1 MLPQWEYSV
10 LEMYWDDI
18 MTREKEI
25 VELFTKILETITF
38 TIEDL
43 EFKDYQ
49 MGRGIFIVN
58 YIGNHDSC
66 SLKDIYDNTR
76 FPASTAS
83 RRVDELVKAG
93 FVKRTRSSEDRRAI
107 VIQLTDDGLAVFKLF
122 KDHRVKA
129 MQRVL
134 KSFSDIELTNFVG
147 ILRHLVEQ
155 EEDIFAF

>member
-1 MLPQWEYSV
+1 MES
-10 LEMYWDDI
+10 YWDDS
-18 MTREKEI
+18 MTKEKEI

-107 VIQLTDDGLAVFKLF
+107 ILQLTDDGMTVFKLF
-122 KDHRVKA
+122 KDHRMKV

-134 KSFSDIELTNFVG
+134 KSFTEKEISTFTRV
-147 ILRHLVEQ
+147 LRHLVEQ
-155 EEDIFAF
+155 DENIFSF